1 MKGVAYMMKQEDLN
15 KALIQLVNVSYLIND
30 GDHDLELMR
39 VKVIVFNLLNEL
51 NDANRR
57 EFEVWLDKKMKEEKM
72 KGNDS
77 E

>member
-1 MKGVAYMMKQEDLN
+1 MMKQEDLN